1 MDYKD
6 EVLYDLQDCPFCG
19 GPALMDHV
27 GGWCVYIECV
37 DCGART
43 GHMEYKDEKTK
54 KEAELASVNLWNNGR
69 VVNFGRGE

>member
-1 MDYKD
+1 MNYKD
-6 EVLYDLQDCPFCG
+6 EELYDLQDCPFCG
-19 GPALMDHV
+19 GAALMDHV

-43 GHMEYKDEKTK
+43 GHMVYKDEKSK
-54 KEAELASVNLWNNGR
+54 KEAELASVKLWNDGR